1 MTALEQLEN
10 HSLYSTIDSY
20 FAALRTIEQDQE
32 FIATLDDYG
41 SKTLYRCNVLLLQV
55 QARLDLID
63 PFLARK
69 ATLDAIHSEYS
80 NINSIITTYKT
91 HFNNVGNLNTVNSR
105 IDNVL
110 AHLASLYYLAD
121 SESVDGIR
129 DAVVSFRRT
138 IGQHKRILESQQK
151 QLAQKNTEVI
161 QRAESLEPLVDQL
174 NETFDSAYSNF
185 NTKLS
190 DQQSEFSTSEETR
203 SSEFEEKL
211 TYFHETFQETQQLF
225 KDEWD
230 QKIQEIQEA
239 MLTSINEMKEQQ
251 QSFIDETKNK
261 QREYD
266 EILEGHKNSVELLV
280 GNIST
285 TSISGHFK
293 EVADKKEQSV
303 TLWHR
308 LTVGGFATTIGF
320 GVYAFIFSA
329 GTEWTSLI
337 AKLIVTAAIG
347 SFTAYAAR
355 QVTKNEEQEKYNRQM
370 EVELKTL
377 NPYIAAFD
385 DTDQIKLKGQL
396 FPLIFGRAEVS
407 QQTTNKNLSSS
418 SNHLGP
424 EDMTVL
430 SSVIEVL
437 KNLTNGPNKPT

>member
-1 MTALEQLEN
+1 MTVLEQLEN
-10 HSLYSTIDSY
+10 HSLYSTINSY
-20 FAALRTIEQDQE
+20 FTALRTVEQDEE
-32 FIATLDDYG
+32 FIATLDNYG
-41 SKTLYRCNVLLLQV
+41 SQTLHRCNVLLHQI

-69 ATLDAIHSEYS
+69 ATLDAIHTEYS
-80 NINSIITTYKT
+80 NINSIITNYKT
-91 HFNNVGNLNTVNSR
+91 HFNNVNNLNTVNSR

-110 AHLASLYYLAD
+110 AHLISLYYLAD

-138 IGQHKRILESQQK
+138 IGQHKRILEVQQK

-161 QRAESLEPLVDQL
+161 QRAESLEPLVNQL

-190 DQQSEFSTSEETR
+190 DQQSEFSSSEETR
-203 SSEFEEKL
+203 SSKFEEKL
-211 TYFHETFQETQQLF
+211 NYFQETFQESLQTL
-225 KDEWD
+225 KEEWN
-230 QKIQEIQEA
+230 QNAQEIQET
-239 MLTSINEMKEQQ
+239 MLTTISEMKDQQ
-251 QSFIDETKNK
+251 QRFIDETKAK
-261 QREYD
+261 QLEYD
-266 EILEGHKNSVELLV
+266 EILEEHKKSVELLV

-293 EVADKKEQSV
+293 EVADKKEKNV

-308 LTVGGFATTIGF
+308 LTVGGFAATIGF

-377 NPYIAAFD
+377 NPYIAAFE

-407 QQTTNKNLSSS
+407 QQATNKTLNSP
-418 SNHLGP
+418 SNQLGP
-424 EDMTVL
+424 EDMTAL

-437 KNLTNGPNKPT
+437 KNLTSGPNRPA

>member
-1 MTALEQLEN
+1 MTVLEQLEN
-10 HSLYSTIDSY
+10 HTLYSTIDIY
-20 FAALRTIEQDQE
+20 ITAVRTIEQDEE
-32 FIATLDDYG
+32 FVATLDNYG
-41 SKTLYRCNVLLLQV
+41 LQTLHRCNVLLHQIK
-55 QARLDLID
+55 ARLDLID

-69 ATLDAIHSEYS
+69 PILDAIQSEYS
-80 NINSIITTYKT
+80 NIHSLIVNYKT
-91 HFNNVGNLNTVNSR
+91 HFNNANNLNTINAR

-110 AHLASLYYLAD
+110 VHLISLYYLAD
-121 SESVDGIR
+121 PESVDGIR
-129 DAVVSFRRT
+129 DAIVSFRRT
-138 IGQHKRILESQQK
+138 IGQHKRILEDQQK
-151 QLAQKNTEVI
+151 QLTQKNTEVI
-161 QRAESLEPLVDQL
+161 QRAESLEPLVNQL
-174 NETFDSAYSNF
+174 NETFDSAYNNF

-190 DQQSEFSTSEETR
+190 DQQSEFSTNEEAR

-211 TYFHETFQETQQLF
+211 NYFQETFQESL
-225 KDEWD
+225 KALKEEWN
-230 QKIQEIQEA
+230 KNAQEIQET
-239 MLTSINEMKEQQ
+239 MLTTISEMKDQQ
-251 QSFIDETKNK
+251 QRFIDETKAK
-261 QREYD
+261 QLEYD
-266 EILEGHKNSVELLV
+266 EILEEHKKSVELLV

-293 EVADKKEQSV
+293 EVADKKEKSV

-308 LTVGGFATTIGF
+308 LTVGGFATTISF
-320 GVYAFIFSA
+320 GVYAFIFSE

-377 NPYIAAFD
+377 NPYIAAFE

-407 QQTTNKNLSSS
+407 QQTTNKTLNSS
-418 SNHLGP
+418 SNQLGP
-424 EDMTVL
+424 EDMTAL

-437 KNLTNGPNKPT
+437 KNLTSGPNRPA